1 MQSRREPL
9 LWLQCLAI
17 GVIPLE
23 LLLIR
28 LLLAGADPGP
38 VPMVERLLIWGVGA
52 VAPAIALWQR
62 PADWGSLLL
71 LRCPVASRSSDQLR
85 LSASEGTW
93 GSRSALVGCTALL
106 LPLLWWL
113 DESAGLIHEFSPLQ
127 DSSRLVS
134 LLLTA
139 PLLALLVWQVQQL
152 VQALLLLIQV
162 PQNDSTAEAWSVEQL
177 RQQRTSLGLQILQ
190 LPWHWTWTPNLQ
202 RNPPQNLHRLRNLQR
217 NLNQLQEPSTEPE
230 PTPEPSTEPEPTPE
244 PSTEPEPTP
253 EPSTE
258 PEPTPEPSTEPEP
271 TPEPSTEPEPTP
283 EPSTE
288 PEPTPEPSTEPEP
301 TPEPEPE
308 PSVDETVEADSA
320 VGSVL
325 INIDSAVAVEPEEA
339 AEEDESAPLDTEIG
353 DLDAVASG
361 DSEQHGEQS
370 EASGGEQSEPDQ
382 TPEPSPGGA

>member
-190 LPWHWTWTPNLQ
+190 LPALTWPD
-202 RNPPQNLHRLRNLQR
+202 P
-217 NLNQLQEPSTEPE
+217 PE
-230 PTPEPSTEPEPTPE
+230 PTPS
-244 PSTEPEPTP
+244 
-253 EPSTE
+253 
-258 PEPTPEPSTEPEP
+258 
-271 TPEPSTEPEPTP
+271 PTP

>member
-190 LPWHWTWTPNLQ
+190 LPALTWPDPPEPTP
-202 RNPPQNLHRLRNLQR
+202 
-217 NLNQLQEPSTEPE
+217 S
-230 PTPEPSTEPEPTPE
+230 PTPEPSTEPKPTPE
-244 PSTEPEPTP
+244 PEPSP
-253 EPSTE
+253 EPSI
-258 PEPTPEPSTEPEP
+258 
-271 TPEPSTEPEPTP
+271 
-283 EPSTE
+283 
-288 PEPTPEPSTEPEP
+288 
-301 TPEPEPE
+301 EPEPE

>member
-38 VPMVERLLIWGVGA
+38 VPIVERLLIWGVGV
-52 VAPAIALWQR
+52 VAPAIALWKR

-71 LRCPVASRSSDQLR
+71 LRLPLASRSSDQLK
-85 LSASEGTW
+85 LSASESQW

-139 PLLALLVWQVQQL
+139 PLLALLVWQIQQL
-152 VQALLLLIQV
+152 VQAVLLLVQA
-162 PQNDSTAEAWSVEQL
+162 PQNDSAAEPWSLDQL
-177 RQQRTSLGLQILQ
+177 RQARTSFGLQVLQ
-190 LPWHWTWTPNLQ
+190 FAPLTWPEPPEPTP
-202 RNPPQNLHRLRNLQR
+202 
-217 NLNQLQEPSTEPE
+217 S
-230 PTPEPSTEPEPTPE
+230 PTPEPSNE
-244 PSTEPEPTP
+244 
-253 EPSTE
+253 
-258 PEPTPEPSTEPEP
+258 
-271 TPEPSTEPEPTP
+271 
-283 EPSTE
+283 
-288 PEPTPEPSTEPEP
+288 
-301 TPEPEPE
+301 PEPEPE
-308 PSVDETVEADSA
+308 PTNAPDQEPTFDVPEDTASIDAATSED
-320 VGSVL
+320 
-325 INIDSAVAVEPEEA
+325 DSAVATALIDIDITAAIEPEQA
-339 AEEDESAPLDTEIG
+339 AEEEESAPLNPEVG

-361 DSEQHGEQS
+361 GTEEHGEQS
-370 EASGGEQSEPDQ
+370 QTGGGEQREPDQ
-382 TPEPSPGGA
+382 TPEPTPGGA

>member
-38 VPMVERLLIWGVGA
+38 VPIVERLLIWGVGV
-52 VAPAIALWQR
+52 VAPAIALWKR

-71 LRCPVASRSSDQLR
+71 LRLPVASRRSDQLI
-85 LSASEGTW
+85 LSASEGQW

-139 PLLALLVWQVQQL
+139 PLLALLVWQIQQL
-152 VQALLLLIQV
+152 VQAVLLLVQT
-162 PQNDSTAEAWSVEQL
+162 PQNDSAAEPWSLDQL
-177 RQQRTSLGLQILQ
+177 RQERMSFGLQVLQ
-190 LPWHWTWTPNLQ
+190 FAPLTWPEPVEPTPS
-202 RNPPQNLHRLRNLQR
+202 P
-217 NLNQLQEPSTEPE
+217 TPE
-230 PTPEPSTEPEPTPE
+230 PTPVPTPE
-244 PSTEPEPTP
+244 PTNET
-253 EPSTE
+253 
-258 PEPTPEPSTEPEP
+258 
-271 TPEPSTEPEPTP
+271 
-283 EPSTE
+283 
-288 PEPTPEPSTEPEP
+288 
-301 TPEPEPE
+301 EPEPE
-308 PSVDETVEADSA
+308 PTNRPQQEPTFDVPEDTASIDAATSED
-320 VGSVL
+320 
-325 INIDSAVAVEPEEA
+325 DSAVATALIDIEITASVEPEQA
-339 AEEDESAPLDTEIG
+339 AEEEESTPLDPEVG

-361 DSEQHGEQS
+361 GTEEHGEQS
-370 EASGGEQSEPDQ
+370 QAGGCEQREPDQ
-382 TPEPSPGGA
+382 TPEPTPGGA

>member
-38 VPMVERLLIWGVGA
+38 VPIVERLLIWGVGV
-52 VAPAIALWQR
+52 VAPAIALWKR

-71 LRCPVASRSSDQLR
+71 LRLPVASRRSDQLI
-85 LSASEGTW
+85 LSASEGQW

-139 PLLALLVWQVQQL
+139 PLLALLVWQIQQMVQAVLLL
-152 VQALLLLIQV
+152 VQA
-162 PQNDSTAEAWSVEQL
+162 PQNDSAAEPWSLDQL
-177 RQQRTSLGLQILQ
+177 RQERTSFGLQVLQ
-190 LPWHWTWTPNLQ
+190 FAPLTWPEPVEQTPS
-202 RNPPQNLHRLRNLQR
+202 PTP
-217 NLNQLQEPSTEPE
+217 EPTNETEPE
-230 PTPEPSTEPEPTPE
+230 PTNAPDQEPTSDLPE
-244 PSTEPEPTP
+244 DTASIDLTT
-253 EPSTE
+253 S
-258 PEPTPEPSTEPEP
+258 
-271 TPEPSTEPEPTP
+271 
-283 EPSTE
+283 
-288 PEPTPEPSTEPEP
+288 
-301 TPEPEPE
+301 
-308 PSVDETVEADSA
+308 DD
-320 VGSVL
+320 
-325 INIDSAVAVEPEEA
+325 DSAVASALIDIDITAAVEPEQT
-339 AEEDESAPLDTEIG
+339 AEEEESTPLDPEVG

-361 DSEQHGEQS
+361 GTEEHGEQS
-370 EASGGEQSEPDQ
+370 QAGGCEQREPDQ
-382 TPEPSPGGA
+382 TPESPPGGA

>member
-38 VPMVERLLIWGVGA
+38 VPMVERLLIWGVGT

-190 LPWHWTWTPNLQ
+190 LPALTWPDPPEPTP
-202 RNPPQNLHRLRNLQR
+202 
-217 NLNQLQEPSTEPE
+217 S

-244 PSTEPEPTP
+244 PEPSP
-253 EPSTE
+253 EPSIE
-258 PEPTPEPSTEPEP
+258 
-271 TPEPSTEPEPTP
+271 
-283 EPSTE
+283 
-288 PEPTPEPSTEPEP
+288 
-301 TPEPEPE
+301 PEPEPE

>member
-139 PLLALLVWQVQQL
+139 PMLALLVWQVQQL

-162 PQNDSTAEAWSVEQL
+162 PQNDSTAEAWGVEQL
-177 RQQRTSLGLQILQ
+177 RQKRTSLGLQILQ
-190 LPWHWTWTPNLQ
+190 LPALTWPDPPEPTP
-202 RNPPQNLHRLRNLQR
+202 
-217 NLNQLQEPSTEPE
+217 S
-230 PTPEPSTEPEPTPE
+230 PTPEPSMEPEPSPE
-244 PSTEPEPTP
+244 PSI
-253 EPSTE
+253 
-258 PEPTPEPSTEPEP
+258 
-271 TPEPSTEPEPTP
+271 
-283 EPSTE
+283 
-288 PEPTPEPSTEPEP
+288 
-301 TPEPEPE
+301 EPEPE

-320 VGSVL
+320 VASVL

-339 AEEDESAPLDTEIG
+339 AEEDESAPLDPEIG
-353 DLDAVASG
+353 DLDTVASG